1 MPDDTIKLHKH
12 TENKW
17 KPGHT
22 HTPCVTWF
30 FCLHRRERPG
40 LLYFI
45 IINVWKNQ
53 GIVFFWVFN
62 NWAAENLPVGWK
74 AAGKWASSGQ
84 CALAEQERPTL
95 AIQGTFLPLHYR
107 PLGELS
113 QTKQPTLNIWRTNS
127 LGLPPFQVWYLKKAH
142 TVIAWSWVIF
152 LYFEVFWFFLI
163 IMLFQ
168 AWEIS
173 CQMSGVLQG
182 INVASQVCVIN
193 TFVTKE

>member
-62 NWAAENLPVGWK
+62 NRAAENLPVGWK

-127 LGLPPFQVWYLKKAH
+127 LGPSSF
-142 TVIAWSWVIF
+142 SGMIF
-152 LYFEVFWFFLI
+152 EKGTHCDSLILSYFLI
-163 IMLFQ
+163 FWGILILFDYNVV
-168 AWEIS
+168 
-173 CQMSGVLQG
+173 SGMGNKLP
-182 INVASQVCVIN
+182 NVWCSARN
-193 TFVTKE
+193 